1 MAKLLV
7 VDDESSICWGIARLG
22 EGMGHRVTTAGSVEQ
37 GLDAAAADPP
47 DLIIL
52 DVRLPGMDGLTAMRP
67 FRDLVGDAPIVV
79 ITAFGDLQT
88 AVRAVSQGA
97 FEYVLKPFDLAQI
110 RSVIERA
117 LRPAPVRADAGDQ
130 AADGEAA
137 LGMMGQSAGMQA
149 VFHKIA
155 LAAHADAPVLLRGET
170 GVGKE
175 VAAHAIH
182 HSGPRPDAPFV
193 AVNVAALSPT
203 VAEAELFGH
212 TEGAF
217 TGAQRTRKG
226 LLAQADGG
234 TLFLDEVGEIPLS
247 IQAKLLRALDQ
258 NEVLPVG
265 ADQPVPTRFRTIAAT
280 HRDLRA
286 MAAEGEFR
294 LDLYYR
300 LCAYEIELPPLR
312 SRREDIALL
321 ASSFVHSRRP
331 ESTLSSEAVAEL
343 ESREW
348 PGNVREL
355 RNAIDHALVVSHSGD
370 IYPEHLPAAGG
381 APVAGSDAPG
391 GLDSALAA
399 RARALMADPTAAG
412 DVYNRYLE
420 QVEPPLLKAAFDLHG
435 RQCAPAARALGLHRT
450 TLRRKLDQLGV
461 DAAP

>member
-1 MAKLLV
+1 MANLLV
-7 VDDESSICWGIARLG
+7 IDDESSICWGITRLG
-22 EGMGHRVTTAGSVEQ
+22 EGMGHRVTSASSVEQ
-37 GLDAAAADPP
+37 GLDAAAAEPP
-47 DLIIL
+47 ALIIL
-52 DVRLPGMDGLTAMRP
+52 DVRLPGQDGLSAMRS
-67 FRDLVGDAPIVV
+67 FRELCGDVPIVI

-117 LRPAPVRADAGDQ
+117 LRPAPQPASPKEEESAVAGVI
-130 AADGEAA
+130 GR
-137 LGMMGQSAGMQA
+137 SPRMQA

-175 VAAHAIH
+175 VAAQAIH
-182 HSGPRPDAPFV
+182 HNGPRPDAPFV
-193 AVNVAALSPT
+193 AVSVAALSPT

-212 TEGAF
+212 VEGAF
-217 TGAQRTRKG
+217 TGAQRTRRG

-234 TLFLDEVGEIPLS
+234 TLFLDEVAEIPLA

-258 NEVLPVG
+258 GEVLPVG
-265 ADQPVPTRFRTIAAT
+265 ADQPVKTSFRTIAAT

-286 MAAEGEFR
+286 MVHAGDFR
-294 LDLYYR
+294 QDLFYR

-312 SRREDIALL
+312 DRREDIALL
-321 ASSFVHSRRP
+321 AAHFARTRRP
-331 ESTLSSEAVAEL
+331 DASLSAEAIAEL
-343 ESREW
+343 ESRDW

-355 RNAIDHALVVSHSGD
+355 RNAIEHALLVSPAGD
-370 IYPEHLPAAGG
+370 IFPEHLPPIEPKAADP
-381 APVAGSDAPG
+381 AASRN
-391 GLDSALAA
+391 LESALAD
-399 RARALMADPTAAG
+399 RARELIADPEAAG
-412 DVYNRYLE
+412 QVYNRYLE
-420 QVEPPLLKAAFDLHG
+420 QVEPPLLQAALDQHA

-461 DAAP
+461 DADP